1 MTFSWYFFG
10 AASSLSMLWPSQFIF
25 HFYCL
30 SPVGKKIR
38 HQWIITLI
46 MTPFDGAS
54 SLCHFFSS
62 TFDDAQSS
70 GQFHFHFSD
79 HKSNVV
85 HNLYWF
91 YDLAQMQHH
100 KMYIWQIVPWVPA
113 EGKNS
118 KVFVY
123 TLEWIYWRLC
133 PKGHKAWCIHKSC
146 EITNK

>member
-62 TFDDAQSS
+62 IFDDAQSS

-100 KMYIWQIVPWVPA
+100 EIQCTVIFRCKHGVKLKILLKSKTVPRSNVPKS
-113 EGKNS
+113 KN
-118 KVFVY
+118 Y
-123 TLEWIYWRLC
+123 CTRIL
-133 PKGHKAWCIHKSC
+133 
-146 EITNK
+146 